1 MVGSIA
7 NQEAMERF
15 ICQVNTAREKF
26 QAQAAAPSHL
36 RTPPSDHYFIA
47 KHADTSYNITAWL
60 SELKNDPAVTVC
72 NNYIPMVGRLTV

>member
-15 ICQVNTAREKF
+15 ICQVNIAREKF
-26 QAQAAAPSHL
+26 QVQAAAPSHL
-36 RTPPSDHYFIA
+36 HTPPSDHYFIA
-47 KHADTSYNITAWL
+47 KHADTSSNITAWL

-72 NNYIPMVGRLTV
+72 NKYIPMVG